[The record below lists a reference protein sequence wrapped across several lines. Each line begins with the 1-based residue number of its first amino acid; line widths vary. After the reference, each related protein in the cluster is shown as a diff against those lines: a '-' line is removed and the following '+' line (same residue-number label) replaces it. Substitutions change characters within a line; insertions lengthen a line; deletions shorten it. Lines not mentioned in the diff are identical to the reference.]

1 MTWNHDLEN
10 IRERVLALRRAGW
23 KALAEKSGVPFSTIR
38 KFAYGE
44 VQEPGYNT
52 VRAMLENLDACEPGS
67 RPAVTA
73 ALPVSDPAQALAEEG
88 AA

>member
-1 MTWNHDLEN
+1 MNDQSLETV
-10 IRERVLALRRAGW
+10 RQRVLALRRAGW
-23 KALAEKSGVPFSTIR
+23 KALAERSGVPFSTIR

-52 VRAMLENLDACEPGS
+52 VRAMLENLDDCHGA
-67 RPAVTA
+67 R
-73 ALPVSDPAQALAEEG
+73 VSAEEG